1 MKRLEFAMRKT
12 KQINRSTRRTRA
24 AIQSALMHAIEQK
37 PVSSVTVQE
46 IIDEANVCRT
56 TFYAHFRDIND
67 LVETVGNEIIDEV
80 GSVLEKVEY
89 DTSSGYHFP
98 TIRTVVEIYSR
109 HSDTIRLLNSP
120 NGDPSFNQRMQDKI
134 YEVTRTLRKNYE
146 GTHFQEDRHRLYSDY
161 VISGGISVL
170 NDLLLNL
177 PNWDPDM
184 ANELL
189 GRMAV
194 CADQVFIQEKYPYYS
209 PLHPEPNVS

>member
-1 MKRLEFAMRKT
+1 MRKT

-24 AIQSALMHAIEQK
+24 AIQSALMSAIEQK
-37 PVSSVTVQE
+37 PVSSITVQE
-46 IIDEANVCRT
+46 IIDAANVCRT

-67 LVETVGNEIIDEV
+67 LVETVGNEIINEV
-80 GSVLEKVEY
+80 GSVLGQVEY
-89 DTSSGYHFP
+89 DTSRGYQFP
-98 TIRTVVEIYSR
+98 TIKTVVEIYAR

-134 YEVTRTLRKNYE
+134 YEVTRTLRKDYDGPE
-146 GTHFQEDRHRLYSDY
+146 FREDRHRLYSDY

-170 NDLLLNL
+170 NDLLSNR
-177 PNWDPDM
+177 PNWEPDM

-194 CADQVFIQEKYPYYS
+194 CADKVFIQENYPSYS
-209 PLHPEPNVS
+209 LLHTESNVS